1 MSSKGQRVT
10 VWCSNDY
17 LGMGRNPYVLERMHD
32 TLEMY
37 GSTAGGTRNISGHN
51 QHAEA
56 LEKAVANL
64 HHKEAGLV
72 FTSCFVANDAT
83 LSTLGAGLANCTI
96 LSDSKNHASMIEG
109 IKHSKAKKMIF
120 AHNDMQDLEA
130 KLASLPREAPKII
143 AFESVYSMSGSVG
156 KIERICDLAEM
167 YGAITFLDEVHA
179 TGMYGPTGAGVAEHV
194 DFEAHRN
201 GRHRGTVMD
210 RVDIISSTLGKA
222 YGCMGG
228 YIAGKA
234 SLIDVVRSLAP
245 GFIFTTSLPP
255 AVMAGAHAAI
265 EYQQKHIG
273 DRIQQQ
279 LNTRAVK
286 DALMNTDIPVVP
298 NPSHI
303 VPVLVGDA
311 ALARAASDMLLSKHQ
326 IYVQAINYP
335 TVPVGEECL
344 RITPT
349 PGHTKKFQEHLV
361 MALNSVW
368 DRLDIKRA
376 SGWLVQG
383 GLAGVKHGLTEEVQP
398 LWTDEQLG
406 LTGRKRDATVE
417 RPAAEVGAILEGN
430 LPETAVAK
438 GAAA

>member
-1 MSSKGQRVT
+1 MNSKDQKVT

-17 LGMGRNPYVLERMHD
+17 LGMGRNPYVLEKIHN

-37 GSTAGGTRNISGHN
+37 GSTSGGTRNISGHN

-64 HHKEAGLV
+64 HGKEAGLV

-83 LSTLGAGLANCTI
+83 LSTLGSGLANCTI

-130 KLASLPREAPKII
+130 KLASLPREEPKVI

-156 KIERICDLAEM
+156 KIERICDLAKM

-179 TGMYGPTGAGVAEHV
+179 TGMYGPTGAGVAEHL

-201 GRHRGTVMD
+201 GRHAGTVMD
-210 RVDIISSTLGKA
+210 RVDVISSTLGKA

-228 YIAGKA
+228 YIVGKA
-234 SLIDVVRSLAP
+234 SLVDVVRSLAP

-255 AVMAGAHAAI
+255 AVMAGAQAAI

-279 LNTRAVK
+279 LHTRAVK
-286 DALMNTDIPVVP
+286 DALINTDIPVVP

-311 ALARAASDMLLSKHQ
+311 GLARAASDMLLSKHH
-326 IYVQAINYP
+326 IYVQAINFP

-349 PGHTKKFQEHLV
+349 PGHTRKLQEHLV
-361 MALNSVW
+361 MALNNVW
-368 DRLDIKRA
+368 NELGIKRA
-376 SGWLVQG
+376 SDWLLQG
-383 GLAGVKHGLTEEVQP
+383 GLAGIRDGLAEEVRP
-398 LWTDEQLG
+398 LWTDEQLR
-406 LTGRKRDATVE
+406 LTVPKNGVMIE
-417 RPAAEVGAILEGN
+417 RPKTQTEAILEGN
-430 LPETAVAK
+430 IPEALVTK
-438 GAAA
+438 AAAA